1 MKNLVEMPLEDY
13 NALLAKCTAADRE
26 YEILKNGLITP
37 YGDGNTQIVVVLCA
51 GPDAKRLFKL
61 ARRTKPN
68 AVERMRQYTALD

>member
-13 NALLAKCTAADRE
+13 NALLGKCTAADRE

-51 GPDAKRLFKL
+51 GSDAKRLFKL
-61 ARRTKPN
+61 ARRTNPN
-68 AVERMRQYTALD
+68 VVERMRQYTALD